1 MEEAEKLAAEE
12 KRKMQE
18 AQRES
23 EKAERER
30 QTQTVNM
37 DAQLMIAKEVSSL
50 ANKDAG
56 ASIDTGML
64 SGLRGGEESSDS
76 SDSDE
81 D

>member
-1 MEEAEKLAAEE
+1 MEEAEKHAAEE

-50 ANKDAG
+50 ANKDA